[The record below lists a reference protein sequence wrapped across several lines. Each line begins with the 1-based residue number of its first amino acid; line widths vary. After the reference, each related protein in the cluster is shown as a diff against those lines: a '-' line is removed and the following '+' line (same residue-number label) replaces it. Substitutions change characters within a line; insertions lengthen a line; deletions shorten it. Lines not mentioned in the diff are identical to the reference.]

1 MGIRWPDQE
10 DLLSIELEL
19 CNGNLEVLDSVHG
32 LDLFATGLMD
42 VSELRLAQYIDPY
55 GKTIFNQAQMA
66 DFLSDLDK
74 MPNLKFTADGIETM
88 KELLAASGISV
99 DDAQLDAEKLR
110 NDSAEDL
117 EKIERV
123 RRLALRCR
131 DELDLLLVFT
141 GD

>member
-1 MGIRWPDQE
+1 M
-10 DLLSIELEL
+10 SIELEL
-19 CNGNLEVLDSVHG
+19 CNWNLEVLDSVHG

-42 VSELRLAQYIDPY
+42 VSELRLAQYIDAY

-74 MPNLKFTADGIETM
+74 MPNLKYTSDGIESM
-88 KELLAASGISV
+88 KKLLAASGISV
-99 DDAQLDAEKLR
+99 DDAQLDVEKLR

-131 DELDLLLVFT
+131 DEVDLLLVFT